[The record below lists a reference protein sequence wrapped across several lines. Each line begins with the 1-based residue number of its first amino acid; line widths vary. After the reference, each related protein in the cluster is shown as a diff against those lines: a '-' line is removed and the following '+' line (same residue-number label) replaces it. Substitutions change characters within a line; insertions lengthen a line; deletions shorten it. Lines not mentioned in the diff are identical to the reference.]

1 VKAIAVEAKTRFFK
15 FSSKRVSRLRE
26 CNEKRILK
34 NFFFH
39 VIPACGSAGYM
50 KRDELELTEAQRK
63 RVEGALDTVP
73 FAKLLGIQVEEVV
86 EGRSVLT
93 MPVRPDLKQ
102 NHGVVHGG
110 AIASL
115 IDSAMAFAIIPL
127 LAEKERT
134 TTVDLTIHYLRPLTE
149 GVAKSTAR
157 VVRAGRRV
165 ITVSAEVVDHKEQ
178 LVATAVS
185 TYLRLTPDAN

>member
-1 VKAIAVEAKTRFFK
+1 MTT
-15 FSSKRVSRLRE
+15 
-26 CNEKRILK
+26 
-34 NFFFH
+34 
-39 VIPACGSAGYM
+39 SAPQ
-50 KRDELELTEAQRK
+50 LTEAQKERIE
-63 RVEGALDTVP
+63 RALASVP
-73 FAKLLGIQVEEVV
+73 FAKLLGLQVESV
-86 EGRSVLT
+86 EPGLAVMTL
-93 MPVRPDLKQ
+93 PVREELKQ

-149 GVAKSTAR
+149 GVARSAAR

-165 ITVSAEVVDHKEQ
+165 IVVSAEVLDHNDR

-185 TYLRLTPDAN
+185 TYLRLTPDAD

>member
-1 VKAIAVEAKTRFFK
+1 MTT
-15 FSSKRVSRLRE
+15 
-26 CNEKRILK
+26 
-34 NFFFH
+34 
-39 VIPACGSAGYM
+39 PTPQ
-50 KRDELELTEAQRK
+50 LTEAQKERIK
-63 RVEGALDTVP
+63 RALASVP
-73 FAKLLGIQVEEVV
+73 FAKLLGLQVESV
-86 EGRSVLT
+86 EPGLAVMTLPIRD
-93 MPVRPDLKQ
+93 DLKQ

-134 TTVDLTIHYLRPLTE
+134 TTVDLTVHYLRPLTE

-165 ITVSAEVVDHKEQ
+165 IVVSAEVLDQ
-178 LVATAVS
+178 NDRLVATALS
-185 TYLRLTPDAN
+185 TYLRLTPDAD